1 MNERNDVMERAM
13 RAKVEQHEDVCRLL
27 KGTGE
32 RRLIFSGEDTYWG
45 IGHDRTGK
53 VIYFVKL
60 YFEECSFIIGECDSL
75 YQYRS

>member
-1 MNERNDVMERAM
+1 MSFLDVRNDVMERAM
-13 RAKVEQHEDVCRLL
+13 RAKVEQHEDVCKLL

-53 VIYFVKL
+53 VIYF
-60 YFEECSFIIGECDSL
+60 EECSFIIGECDSL